1 MQDDLYTQIVFVFRS
16 VDSSK
21 IFILIVV
28 AFFMFINWFTEA
40 LKWKYILRKIEKIN
54 ILTSLKAVF
63 SGVTLAI
70 FTPNRIGELGGRVFV
85 LKPQNRVKGVLCSSI
100 GSLSQ
105 LNITV
110 FMGIIGISLLA
121 LFYGDEFLPSQKN
134 IIIVVAIF
142 IILLAFLLIFLYFSL
157 NNFSDLLLKFKF
169 FEKQIDKIK
178 FFKEFSSLQLAKILG
193 YSLFRY
199 VIFTT
204 QFYLLLVFFDVG
216 ITIFEAYISIAS
228 IYLIINI
235 IPSIVLSDIGVRG
248 SVSIFIFGIFSQ
260 SEGGIFL
267 TSTFL
272 WLINLV
278 VPAIIGS
285 LVLIISK
292 KL

>member
-1 MQDDLYTQIVFVFRS
+1 MQDDLFSQIIIVFKSIDNKR
-16 VDSSK
+16 
-21 IFILIVV
+21 IFVIIIVLLLMIL
-28 AFFMFINWFTEA
+28 NWFTEA
-40 LKWKYILRKIEKIN
+40 SKWKFILNKVEKISN
-54 ILTSLKAVF
+54 KIALKAVF

-85 LKPQNRVKGVLCSSI
+85 LQPKNRIKGVLASSV

-121 LFYGDEFLPSQKN
+121 LFYGEEFLPTQEN
-134 IIIVVAIF
+134 IIIFISIF
-142 IILLAFLLIFLYFSL
+142 IILLAFLLLFLYFSI
-157 NNFSDLLLKFKF
+157 NKISDFILKFKF
-169 FEKQIDKIK
+169 LKKHENKIG
-178 FFKEFSSLQLAKILG
+178 FFKEFNFSQLAKILAF
-193 YSLFRY
+193 SLFRY
-199 VIFTT
+199 IIFTT
-204 QFYLLLVFFDVG
+204 QFYLLLIFFEVE
-216 ITIFEAYISIAS
+216 INIFEAYISIAS

-260 SEGGIFL
+260 AEGGIFL
-267 TSTFL
+267 SSTFL

-285 LVLIISK
+285 FVLIISK
-292 KL
+292 KM